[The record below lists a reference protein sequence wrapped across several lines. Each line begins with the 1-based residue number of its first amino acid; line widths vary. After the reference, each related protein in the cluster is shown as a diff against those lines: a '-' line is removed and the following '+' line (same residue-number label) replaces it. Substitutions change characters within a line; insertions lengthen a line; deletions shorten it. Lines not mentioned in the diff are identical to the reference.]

1 MAKND
6 ESPSA
11 SKLPVLLKPIDFDYA
26 KPNRRNDL
34 VPVEKYNQVDSQI
47 SDLAMLGTNGV
58 LYVPQEAFP
67 TVFQTTKAKAQFIL
81 DNQIDEE
88 DTRTFGGQRYAHS
101 SAVVGLADKKA
112 QETRDAGKQALF
124 QYARDS
130 LVTISDSPQAQEARR
145 QLDAFSAKML
155 PKLRNERNILVDE
168 VTGEAA
174 QKGFAFHHVNPKEL
188 HTDPE
193 DSLDP
198 TKGRNLN
205 QETHADVHR
214 KNINSE
220 EQFEAYKKQNAPKA
234 E

>member
-1 MAKND
+1 M
-6 ESPSA
+6 
-11 SKLPVLLKPIDFDYA
+11 
-26 KPNRRNDL
+26 
-34 VPVEKYNQVDSQI
+34 
-47 SDLAMLGTNGV
+47 
-58 LYVPQEAFP
+58 
-67 TVFQTTKAKAQFIL
+67 
-81 DNQIDEE
+81 
-88 DTRTFGGQRYAHS
+88 
-101 SAVVGLADKKA
+101 GLADKKA

-130 LVTISDSPQAQEARR
+130 LITISDSPQAQEARR
-145 QLDAFSAKML
+145 QLDAFSAKTL
-155 PKLRNERNILVDE
+155 PTLRNERNILVDE